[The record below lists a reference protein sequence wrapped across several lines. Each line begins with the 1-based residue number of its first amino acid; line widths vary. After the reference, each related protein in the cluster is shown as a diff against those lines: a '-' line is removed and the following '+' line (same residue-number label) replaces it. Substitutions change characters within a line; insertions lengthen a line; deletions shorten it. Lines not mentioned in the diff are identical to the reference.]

1 MARFGVGLNAKQE
14 LIDDAPE
21 DVMRKDVMRK
31 RRMEAVERLAN
42 LNAERPLDVPALSRI
57 LEGAYEPGGVNAA
70 AR

>member
-1 MARFGVGLNAKQE
+1 MARFGVGLNAMQE

-21 DVMRKDVMRK
+21 GVMRK

-42 LNAERPLDVPALSRI
+42 LNAERPPDVAALSRI

>member
-21 DVMRKDVMRK
+21 DVMRK

-42 LNAERPLDVPALSRI
+42 MNAERPLDVPALSRI

>member
-21 DVMRKDVMRK
+21 DVMRK

-42 LNAERPLDVPALSRI
+42 LNAERPPDVLALSRI

>member
-21 DVMRKDVMRK
+21 DVMRK

>member
-21 DVMRKDVMRK
+21 DVMRK

-42 LNAERPLDVPALSRI
+42 LNTERPPDVPALSRI

>member
-21 DVMRKDVMRK
+21 DVMRK

-42 LNAERPLDVPALSRI
+42 LNAERPPDVPHFR
-57 LEGAYEPGGVNAA
+57 EY
-70 AR
+70 

>member
-21 DVMRKDVMRK
+21 DVMRK

-57 LEGAYEPGGVNAA
+57 LEGGYEPGGVNAA